1 MLTLNLKR
9 KLLISIGMA
18 LLCVILLLSAFA
30 YRSLR
35 EQVIDGNYEQIARL
49 SAYDANAIS
58 IWLKGKEDAL
68 AALFNSGKYLDPE
81 TLALLCKSSDFVG
94 LYHGDNQGKMIDDD
108 PANNAEAYKDY
119 HPQQESWFK
128 AGLGHDTPVLTT
140 PYLDETYT
148 PAEIVLSVVQATP
161 TGVLGG
167 DITTQRIQQILAES
181 KLPAKG
187 FTLLVDETGNI
198 IAYQDLKRVLK
209 PLAELIPGV
218 DGNSV
223 TSLLNQ
229 QEPLEVVMAG
239 EEKLLWA
246 RPIANSR
253 WALISVVDKN
263 TLLAPLHKQ
272 LRNQIIISL
281 SVLLISLLGIGAL
294 ISALI
299 APLRKVSGALAH
311 ISSGE
316 GDLTQ
321 RIAINNQDEVG
332 ELAGNFNRF
341 VGTLHELISRIRQ
354 EANEMGESANQGLAQ
369 AENSQKEIA
378 RQEQEI
384 TQVATA
390 VTQMASATQEI
401 AQHAEQT
408 AAAAQ
413 SSSQSTIAG
422 SRLVDQTRNSI
433 TLLAGEVEQATKV
446 IDELNNHAQAISGV
460 ITTIQGV
467 AEQTNL
473 LALNAAIE
481 AARAGE
487 QGRGFAVVAD
497 EVRVLSHRTQSATSE
512 IQGTI
517 NTLQQSTAAA
527 VAMMQKS
534 REQAE
539 QSVEDA
545 DAASAALGEI
555 TAAIQVISDMS
566 TQIATAAEE
575 QHKVTDE
582 ITRNIHEIKDLADT
596 LTQDASDSAA
606 LARSQQEQAHTLNQQ
621 VAKFRL

>member
-1 MLTLNLKR
+1 M
-9 KLLISIGMA
+9 
-18 LLCVILLLSAFA
+18 V
-30 YRSLR
+30 
-35 EQVIDGNYEQIARL
+35 
-49 SAYDANAIS
+49 
-58 IWLKGKEDAL
+58 
-68 AALFNSGKYLDPE
+68 
-81 TLALLCKSSDFVG
+81 
-94 LYHGDNQGKMIDDD
+94 DDD
-108 PANNAEAYKDY
+108 PADNAAAYKDY
-119 HPQQESWFK
+119 QPQEEMWFK
-128 AGLGHDTPVLTT
+128 AGLGQSSPVLTT

-161 TGVLGG
+161 TGVLGA
-167 DITTQRIQQILAES
+167 DITTQRVQQILAES

-229 QEPLEVVMAG
+229 QAPLEVSMAG
-239 EEKLLWA
+239 EGKLLRA
-246 RPIANSR
+246 RLIANSS
-253 WALISVVDKN
+253 WALVSVVDKG

-272 LRNQIIISL
+272 LHNQIIISL
-281 SVLLISLLGIGAL
+281 GVLLISLLGIGAL

-299 APLRKVSGALAH
+299 APLRKVSGAQAH

-316 GDLTQ
+316 GDLTR
-321 RIAINNQDEVG
+321 RIAIHNQDEVG

-354 EANEMGESANQGLAQ
+354 EANEMGESAKQGLAQ

-460 ITTIQGV
+460 ITTIQG
-467 AEQTNL
+467 APSRPTCWPSMPPL
-473 LALNAAIE
+473 RR
-481 AARAGE
+481 RAPAS
-487 QGRGFAVVAD
+487 R
-497 EVRVLSHRTQSATSE
+497 
-512 IQGTI
+512 
-517 NTLQQSTAAA
+517 AAA
-527 VAMMQKS
+527 LPWWPM
-534 REQAE
+534 RC
-539 QSVEDA
+539 
-545 DAASAALGEI
+545 GCFP
-555 TAAIQVISDMS
+555 
-566 TQIATAAEE
+566 IAPRAPP
-575 QHKVTDE
+575 
-582 ITRNIHEIKDLADT
+582 
-596 LTQDASDSAA
+596 
-606 LARSQQEQAHTLNQQ
+606 
-621 VAKFRL
+621 AKYSKRP